1 MRLVNAPFNDDSSLC
16 FGFNITDATLGD
28 FSVDLVFLG
37 SYSDLVISHCNLV
50 IFFKVCISKKSDV
63 FFPLNFSALFQRF
76 SAFFNP

>member
-37 SYSDLVISHCNLV
+37 SYSDLVISHCNLAKYV
-50 IFFKVCISKKSDV
+50 FQKNRMSFFH
-63 FFPLNFSALFQRF
+63 
-76 SAFFNP
+76 